1 SYALLAHV
9 GLTGW
14 LATLALYGAALLDLA
29 LGIAILVC
37 KRRRLLW
44 IAQVAV
50 IFSYMGIISLRIPEF
65 WLHPFG
71 PILKNLPM
79 LAAIWILYE
88 LERR

>member
-1 SYALLAHV
+1 
-9 GLTGW
+9 

-50 IFSYMGIISLRIPEF
+50 IFLYMGIISLRIPEF

-71 PILKNLPM
+71 PILKNLPI

-88 LERR
+88 LERY